1 MHLEGTAFLYGANS
15 AFIEELYQR
24 FLKDPNSVEP
34 SWRQFFAGLDDDPA
48 TLEAERR
55 GASWS
60 PRAGHGLDL
69 DGFGPALEAVA
80 PQLAPSL
87 VGAPAAQVRQATLDS
102 LRALM
107 LIRSYRVRG
116 HLRANL
122 DPLGLVKIKE
132 HPELDPRTYGFAEAD
147 WDRPIFLNHV
157 LGLET
162 ATLREIMDVLNR
174 TYCGSVGV
182 EFMHHQGPEE
192 KAWIQQHVEGRFART
207 RYGAP
212 EKRRILSELTKAEG
226 FERFLHLKYTGTKRF
241 GLEGAESLIPAMD
254 ALVARAAELGV
265 REISLGMAHRGRLNV
280 LANFMG
286 KPFQAIFSEFQ
297 GSSAHPQDVQ
307 GSGDVKY
314 HLGTSTD
321 RDFGGHTVHLSLS
334 ANPSH
339 LEASDPVVLGKARA
353 KQTQLGDVER
363 RQVMAVLLHGDA
375 AFAGQGLVA
384 ECFAL
389 SDLKGYRTG
398 GTVHLIINNQIGFT
412 TAPSHGRQTPY
423 CSDIAKAIQ
432 APIFHVNGDDPEA
445 VVRVSRLAM
454 EFRQRFHKDV
464 VIDLFC

>member
-24 FLKDPNSVEP
+24 YLKDPNAVEP
-34 SWRQFFAGLDDDPA
+34 SWRHFFAGLGDDLG

-60 PRAGHGLDL
+60 PRGGHGPDL
-69 DGFGPALEAVA
+69 DGFGPALDAVA

-116 HLRANL
+116 HLKANL
-122 DPLGLVKIKE
+122 DPLGLAKIAQ
-132 HPELDPRTYGFAEAD
+132 HPELDPRTYGFTEAD

-182 EFMHHQGPEE
+182 EFMHHQGPEQ
-192 KAWIQQHVEGRFART
+192 KAWIQQNVEGRFARAH
-207 RYGAP
+207 YGAP
-212 EKRRILSELTKAEG
+212 EKRRILAELTEAEG

-241 GLEGAESLIPAMD
+241 GLEGAESLIPAME
-254 ALVARAAELGV
+254 ALVSRAAELGV

-297 GSSAHPQDVQ
+297 GGSAHPQDVE

-321 RDFGGHTVHLSLS
+321 RDFNGHTVHLSLS

-412 TAPSHGRQTPY
+412 TNPTA
-423 CSDIAKAIQ
+423 
-432 APIFHVNGDDPEA
+432 
-445 VVRVSRLAM
+445 SRSSP
-454 EFRQRFHKDV
+454 
-464 VIDLFC
+464 